1 MRSRGILV
9 ASFALSLLAAPA
21 FAQENPGAHF
31 GTIMDSAFGPGAWRM
46 TGGYRSP
53 ERENELRAQGAL
65 TVPPGVLSRH
75 STGRPGA
82 PGAYDLVVDGLSPAA
97 AAARLRQANAPF
109 RKYFAEGA
117 HGTQGAHLHLE
128 PHALDLSGAAAGTAT
143 RRMPSVY
150 VLVDPT
156 PAELA
161 FARLHAA
168 ASEGDAALQLQV
180 ARAYAEGRGVP
191 RDRVPAFI
199 WTATAATNETAS
211 PEVRRDAERALALLT
226 RSMTPPEI
234 ERARRFVR
242 VGDEPE
248 TCTAQP
254 ISIVLRLGGG
264 TVEPVGA
271 CASQATVGV
280 ATGR

>member
-1 MRSRGILV
+1 VRSRGILA
-9 ASFALSLLAAPA
+9 ASFALSLIAGPA
-21 FAQENPGAHF
+21 LAQESPRAQF
-31 GTIMDSAFGPGAWRM
+31 GTIMDSTFGPGAWRM
-46 TGGYRSP
+46 TGGYRTP

-82 PGAYDLVVDGLSPAA
+82 PGAYDLVVSGLSPAA
-97 AAARLRQANAPF
+97 AAARLREANAPF

-128 PHALDLSGAAAGTAT
+128 PHAFDLSGSAAAPAT
-143 RRMPSVY
+143 RRLPSVY
-150 VLVDPT
+150 TLVDAT

-168 ASEGDAALQLQV
+168 ASDGDAALQLEV

-211 PEVRRDAERALALLT
+211 PEVRRDAQQALASLA
-226 RSMTPPEI
+226 RSMTPREV
-234 ERARRFVR
+234 ERARLFVR

-248 TCTAQP
+248 VCGARST
-254 ISIVLRLGGG
+254 SVVLRLGGR
-264 TVEPVGA
+264 TAEPTRD
-271 CASQATVGV
+271 CASHDAPEA

>member
-1 MRSRGILV
+1 MTSRGILV
-9 ASFALSLLAAPA
+9 ASLALSLVAGHAL
-21 FAQENPGAHF
+21 AQESAGARF
-31 GTIMDSAFGPGAWRM
+31 GTIMDSTFGPGAWRM

-128 PHALDLSGAAAGTAT
+128 PHALDLSGATAGPAA
-143 RRMPSVY
+143 RRLPSVY
-150 VLVDPT
+150 VLVDAT
-156 PAELA
+156 PGEQA

-168 ASEGDAALQLQV
+168 ASEGDATLQLQV

-199 WTATAATNETAS
+199 WTAMAATNETAS
-211 PEVRRDAERALALLT
+211 PEVRRDAERALALLA
-226 RSMTPPEI
+226 RSMTPPEV

-242 VGDEPE
+242 IGNQSEA
-248 TCTAQP
+248 CTAQP
-254 ISIVLRLGGG
+254 MTIVLRLSDE
-264 TVEPVGA
+264 TVGPTGP
-271 CASQATVGV
+271 CASHV
-280 ATGR
+280 AVAAGTGR

>member
-1 MRSRGILV
+1 MLSLV
-9 ASFALSLLAAPA
+9 AGGAL
-21 FAQENPGAHF
+21 AQESAGARF

-53 ERENELRAQGAL
+53 ERENELRVQGAL

-75 STGRPGA
+75 SMGGPGA
-82 PGAYDLVVDGLSPAA
+82 PGAYDLVVSGLSPAA
-97 AAARLRQANAPF
+97 AAARLRQVNAPF

-128 PHALDLSGAAAGTAT
+128 PHVFDLSGAAAAPVT
-143 RRMPSVY
+143 RRLPSVY
-150 VLVDPT
+150 TLVDPT
-156 PAELA
+156 PGELA

-168 ASEGDAALQLQV
+168 ASEGDPALQLQV

-199 WTATAATNETAS
+199 WTAMAATNETAS
-211 PEVRRDAERALALLT
+211 PQVRRDAELALALLA
-226 RSMTPPEI
+226 RSMTASEV

-242 VGDEPE
+242 VGDAPE
-248 TCTAQP
+248 ACTAQP
-254 ISIVLRLGGG
+254 MSVVLRPGGG
-264 TVEPVGA
+264 TVEPTGG
-271 CASQATVGV
+271 CASPAAVA

>member
-9 ASFALSLLAAPA
+9 ASFALSLVAGHAL
-21 FAQENPGAHF
+21 AQESPGARF

-82 PGAYDLVVDGLSPAA
+82 PGAYDLVVNGLSPAA

-109 RKYFAEGA
+109 RRYFAEGA

-128 PHALDLSGAAAGTAT
+128 PHALDLSGAAAAPVT
-143 RRMPSVY
+143 RRLPSVY
-150 VLVDPT
+150 VMVEPT

-168 ASEGDAALQLQV
+168 ASEGDADLQLQV

-199 WTATAATNETAS
+199 WTAMAATNETAS

-226 RSMTPPEI
+226 RSMTPAEV

-242 VGDEPE
+242 VGDEP
-248 TCTAQP
+248 CTAQP
-254 ISIVLRLGGG
+254 MSIVLRLSGGK
-264 TVEPVGA
+264 VEPAGA
-271 CASQATVGV
+271 CASHAAAGV

>member
-1 MRSRGILV
+1 
-9 ASFALSLLAAPA
+9 
-21 FAQENPGAHF
+21 
-31 GTIMDSAFGPGAWRM
+31 M
-46 TGGYRSP
+46 TGGYRTP

-65 TVPPGVLSRH
+65 TVPAGVLSRH

-82 PGAYDLVVDGLSPAA
+82 PGAYDLVVSGLSPAA
-97 AAARLRQANAPF
+97 AAARLREADAPF
-109 RKYFAEGA
+109 RKYFPEGA

-128 PHALDLSGAAAGTAT
+128 PHAFDLSGAGAAPAT
-143 RRMPSVY
+143 RRLPSVY
-150 VLVDPT
+150 RLVNPT

-211 PEVRRDAERALALLT
+211 PQVRRDAEEALALLA
-226 RSMTPPEI
+226 RSMTRPEI
-234 ERARRFVR
+234 ERARLFVR
-242 VGDEPE
+242 VGDGPGA
-248 TCTAQP
+248 CAAQP
-254 ISIVLRLGGG
+254 MSIVLRWGGG
-264 TVEPVGA
+264 TAEPTGD
-271 CASQATVGV
+271 CASHASAVA